1 MIPPPNP
8 VRAPTN
14 PAKSDATETTA
25 VNSKMFK
32 WSLTLHGDALFLKT
46 QRRANLPASTI
57 FYGIYGYAMTQYL
70 RPGCKL
76 RLFQR

>member
-1 MIPPPNP
+1 MIPPPKP
-8 VRAPTN
+8 VSDPTN

-25 VNSKMFK
+25 VNSTMFK
-32 WSLTLHGDALFLKT
+32 WSLTLHGDALVLKT
-46 QRRANLPASTI
+46 QRRANLPAWT
-57 FYGIYGYAMTQYL
+57 FLCGIYGYAMTQYL